1 MIKLLLSLLYANI
14 LIQRTRWRINV
25 NSQQVTIGE
34 VGITEYIYTNN
45 TLCEELE
52 IHISTKQKIL
62 TKLNS
67 KTYGKRG

>member
-1 MIKLLLSLLYANI
+1 MIKLLFSLLCANI

-34 VGITEYIYTNN
+34 VGITEYLYTNN
-45 TLCEELE
+45 SLWEELE
-52 IHISTKQKIL
+52 IHISTKENIL